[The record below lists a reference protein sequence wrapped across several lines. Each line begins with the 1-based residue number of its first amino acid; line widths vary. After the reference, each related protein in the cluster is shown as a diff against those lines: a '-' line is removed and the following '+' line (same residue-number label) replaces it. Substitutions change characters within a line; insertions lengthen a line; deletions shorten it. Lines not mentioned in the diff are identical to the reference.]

1 MPEFLRYQM
10 SDDKHFLVEL
20 TPAASIDSQAVTL
33 PGKVSGIQG
42 KVSGIQNLA
51 ANVVNSAV
59 SALQDALREVVA
71 VHASALHDAIE
82 TIPNPP
88 SEASVEFGI
97 KLSGEAGN
105 VIVSKVAAEANY
117 TVKLSWKIN
126 S

>member
-33 PGKVSGIQG
+33 PG